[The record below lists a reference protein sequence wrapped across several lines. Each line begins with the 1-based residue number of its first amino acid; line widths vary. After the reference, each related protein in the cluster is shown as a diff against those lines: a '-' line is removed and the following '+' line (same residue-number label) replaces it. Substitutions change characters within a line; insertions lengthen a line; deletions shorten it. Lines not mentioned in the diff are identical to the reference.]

1 MFEAGSS
8 FRFPAKALQVRFGGP
23 GAEADHLK
31 CDSTIETFLMGA
43 INHPLTATAD
53 FFQQFVVAKVPQ
65 HFCRARSF
73 LSIQYWQAISFVVKQ
88 TKTTLQEAS
97 RASFECCIAGDF
109 CSAPSANARH

>member
-43 INHPLTATAD
+43 IDYALTASAN
-53 FFQQFVVAKVPQ
+53 FLQQFVVAKV
-65 HFCRARSF
+65 
-73 LSIQYWQAISFVVKQ
+73 
-88 TKTTLQEAS
+88 TK
-97 RASFECCIAGDF
+97 DF
-109 CSAPSANARH
+109 